1 MFEELSIEEA
11 NELLEMISNYL
22 LTQEVFSYIRNINQF
37 PC

>member
-22 LTQEVFSYIRNINQF
+22 LTQEVFHIFAI
-37 PC
+37 